1 MKSKKKKSYLT
12 LFSAG
17 ILASQL
23 FVSPV
28 LLAKESPQ
36 PDNYSEN
43 TNVEQQLD
51 DQDSSAAEDQESQE
65 DVSKEQT
72 EDSTELSSE
81 SNEPLM
87 DSETAAPVVESLDS
101 SEESDSTQTTESAE
115 TTELE
120 ELESTEPSEEEE
132 KLDAETDDL
141 EVETEN
147 KPKETDLIDESL
159 APKENEISTESN
171 ENTENAKKEEPK
183 TPPIIAPE
191 QVINPIVQSP
201 DATSHL
207 KNSFYDGRT
216 IDLPES
222 FRAAKI
228 ADSNLLD
235 FTLPILADYD
245 AQWQAALVYEIIG
258 QIGELEEPSTMD
270 EWINERIKAV
280 IEGKVSWIEKE
291 QQVEQLQ
298 PGDLLYDANQL
309 IGIYLAD
316 GYQASLVTNQE
327 EPTKTAIEVQRVS
340 IEEPLSIR
348 RLSNPELAT
357 YGEKLVT
364 EYPAPYEFT
373 VNQKTQTFIETLAQ
387 EAQSLGQEYDVF
399 ASVLIAQAILESGSG
414 DSGLSSSPHYNLFG
428 IKGSYQGSSVTL
440 PTMEDKGNGELF
452 QIQAAFRSY
461 SSYRDSMADYVKLI
475 RGGITG
481 NPTFY
486 QDVWRSESKNYLR
499 AADALTGTY
508 ATDVNYSKKINS
520 LIAVY
525 GLTQYDQV
533 IATETGLFIQGKEQ
547 IPEEY
552 RSLMTFPE
560 YNGRDYNL
568 SGSYPV
574 GQCTWY
580 VFNRVSQL
588 GGQVDDY
595 MGNGGQWGNTGRRLG
610 YNVSQTPKA
619 GSMISFAPGTA
630 GSDPRYGH
638 VAFVEAVGPN
648 GILVSEGNVYG
659 GTTISYRVISNEL
672 AHSSSVSYI
681 MPK

>member
-1 MKSKKKKSYLT
+1 
-12 LFSAG
+12 
-17 ILASQL
+17 
-23 FVSPV
+23 
-28 LLAKESPQ
+28 
-36 PDNYSEN
+36 
-43 TNVEQQLD
+43 
-51 DQDSSAAEDQESQE
+51 
-65 DVSKEQT
+65 
-72 EDSTELSSE
+72 
-81 SNEPLM
+81 
-87 DSETAAPVVESLDS
+87 
-101 SEESDSTQTTESAE
+101 
-115 TTELE
+115 
-120 ELESTEPSEEEE
+120 
-132 KLDAETDDL
+132 
-141 EVETEN
+141 
-147 KPKETDLIDESL
+147 
-159 APKENEISTESN
+159 
-171 ENTENAKKEEPK
+171 
-183 TPPIIAPE
+183 
-191 QVINPIVQSP
+191 
-201 DATSHL
+201 
-207 KNSFYDGRT
+207 
-216 IDLPES
+216 
-222 FRAAKI
+222 
-228 ADSNLLD
+228 
-235 FTLPILADYD
+235 
-245 AQWQAALVYEIIG
+245 
-258 QIGELEEPSTMD
+258 
-270 EWINERIKAV
+270 
-280 IEGKVSWIEKE
+280 
-291 QQVEQLQ
+291 
-298 PGDLLYDANQL
+298 
-309 IGIYLAD
+309 
-316 GYQASLVTNQE
+316 
-327 EPTKTAIEVQRVS
+327 
-340 IEEPLSIR
+340 
-348 RLSNPELAT
+348 
-357 YGEKLVT
+357 
-364 EYPAPYEFT
+364 
-373 VNQKTQTFIETLAQ
+373 
-387 EAQSLGQEYDVF
+387 
-399 ASVLIAQAILESGSG
+399 
-414 DSGLSSSPHYNLFG
+414 
-428 IKGSYQGSSVTL
+428 
-440 PTMEDKGNGELF
+440 
-452 QIQAAFRSY
+452 
-461 SSYRDSMADYVKLI
+461 MADYVKLI